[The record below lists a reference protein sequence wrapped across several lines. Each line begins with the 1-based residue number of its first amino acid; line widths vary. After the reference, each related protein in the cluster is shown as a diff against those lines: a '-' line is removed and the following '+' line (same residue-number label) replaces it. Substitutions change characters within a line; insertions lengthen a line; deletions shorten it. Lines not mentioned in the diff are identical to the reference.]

1 MKILVLCADNFS
13 IENESSNKI
22 GDYMYSSSKNDYYFV
37 GLSIDK
43 KNLRKNV
50 FIENISTFL
59 PKYKNFFDV
68 IINEFCPLSILDIT
82 TMSLIV
88 KAMKPFG
95 TYVST
100 VKELNSNFFNYDR
113 EIQVKIPIYWYNK
126 TVMFKMPFYLFKLKD
141 EEIIYKLKDEAIDK
155 AIDIKFEFFKNLA
168 VLEKFSKDEIKDI
181 YYIKDG
187 KPPVY
192 KSLEEYNI
200 TENTKKIVYNHI
212 NSEIKKLSIVN

>member
-1 MKILVLCADNFS
+1 MKILVLCADDFS

-37 GLSIDK
+37 GISIDI
-43 KNLRKNV
+43 KNLRENV

-68 IINEFCPLSILDIT
+68 IINEFCPFSVLDIS

-88 KAMKPFG
+88 SAMKPFG

-100 VKELNSNFFNYDR
+100 IKELNSNFFKYEK
-113 EIQVKIPIYWYNK
+113 EIKVKIPLNWYNK
-126 TVMFKMPFYLFKLKD
+126 TVMFESPFYLFKLKD
-141 EEIIYKLKDEAIDK
+141 EVIDKLKDEAIDK

-187 KPPVY
+187 KLPVY
-192 KSLEEYNI
+192 KQLEEYNI
-200 TENTKKIVYNHI
+200 SENTKKIVYNHI
-212 NSEIKKLSIVN
+212 NSEI